1 MDTQNSQ
8 KFHTVRLNLWRGFA
22 FSLLMTFGLL
32 SIIATGGGGGG
43 DGDKPGTIALDS
55 ATYTVTENTDNTV
68 TITVTRTGGSD
79 GAASVEYATSDG
91 SATTADS
98 DYSSA
103 SGTLNWGDGDA
114 AAKTFTVDI
123 LDDGDIETPE
133 SFTVTLSN
141 VTVASLG
148 SPSSATVTIND
159 DDIQLVPGELQ
170 FESTSYNVTEG
181 IDQTVTITVTRTN
194 GLLGTVSVDYATA
207 NGTATAPG
215 DYTAIGTTTLT
226 WNAGDATPQTF
237 DVSITNDTVAEVTK
251 SFVVNLSNF
260 VGASPG
266 TNTSTTVTI
275 TDDDQ
280 ITGTVL
286 Q

>member
-1 MDTQNSQ
+1 M
-8 KFHTVRLNLWRGFA
+8 
-22 FSLLMTFGLL
+22 
-32 SIIATGGGGGG
+32 
-43 DGDKPGTIALDS
+43 
-55 ATYTVTENTDNTV
+55 
-68 TITVTRTGGSD
+68 
-79 GAASVEYATSDG
+79 
-91 SATTADS
+91 
-98 DYSSA
+98 
-103 SGTLNWGDGDA
+103 
-114 AAKTFTVDI
+114 
-123 LDDGDIETPE
+123 
-133 SFTVTLSN
+133 
-141 VTVASLG
+141 TVASLG